1 MAVTNSSSHGSLVFL
16 VISLFLLIVVDNAVA
31 EWYNHGGDL
40 TNSRYAKGELLINP
54 RTIQKLKLKWKFFT
68 GKDISAT
75 PAIANGVVYFPAW
88 NGFLYAVNAFNGAL
102 IWKQNLSALTGL
114 PAAGNFVNVTVA
126 RATPTV
132 AGDLL
137 IVGIYGPAV
146 VIAVTRST
154 GNLVWTTQLEARNIT
169 VITASGTVYKGG
181 FYVGVSSIE
190 NTLPAN
196 QCCTFR
202 GSLIKLDVQTGQVL
216 WRTYT
221 LPDNGGKLGGYAGA
235 SIWGSS
241 PSIDIFRGLVY
252 AATGQLYTAP
262 PAVLQC
268 QANQNNQTTPIG
280 PNECIGPD
288 IHYDSILALDLN
300 SGEIRWARQ
309 LGGYDVFQFACLIPN
324 NPDCP
329 PGPNL
334 DADFGEA
341 PMMLTIFPKGKLRDV
356 VVAVQKSGFAWALD
370 RDTGDVVWFK
380 LAGPGSLEGGG
391 IWGAATDGKRVY
403 TNIVN
408 ANRLPFKLA
417 PTNQTTNVGLWTA
430 LDANTGDIL
439 WSTAN
444 PSNDS
449 SQGPVTL
456 TNGVLFAG
464 SVAPTGPIY
473 AMDAT
478 TGTILW
484 SYDTGATVYGGA
496 SASYGCIYIGH
507 GFKVGLSRFHPTWI
521 SGDSLF
527 AFCIA

>member
-1 MAVTNSSSHGSLVFL
+1 MGKGKERERQKENLPDFIWLHSRNFRDERDGKTPLREASL
-16 VISLFLLIVVDNAVA
+16 IMC
-31 EWYNHGGDL
+31 EEHWYNQGGDL
-40 TNSRYAKGELLINP
+40 TNSRYAKEELLINP

-88 NGFLYAVNAFNGAL
+88 NGFLYTVNAFNGAP
-102 IWKQNLSALTGL
+102 IWKQNLSVLTGL

-126 RATPTV
+126 RATPKV

-137 IVGIYGPAV
+137 IVGLYGPAV

-154 GNLVWTTQLEARNIT
+154 GNLVWITQLDAGNIT
-169 VITASGTVYKGG
+169 VITASH
-181 FYVGVSSIE
+181 GV
-190 NTLPAN
+190 N
-196 QCCTFR
+196 Q
-202 GSLIKLDVQTGQVL
+202 SLCFLF
-216 WRTYT
+216 
-221 LPDNGGKLGGYAGA
+221 NNCGA

-241 PSIDIFRGLVY
+241 PSIDKFRGLVY

-262 PAVLQC
+262 PAVLEC
-268 QANQNNQTTPIG
+268 QAKQNNQTTPIG
-280 PNECIGPD
+280 PNECIEPD

-309 LGGYDVFQFACLIPN
+309 LGGYDVFQFACSIPN

-356 VVAVQKSGFAWALD
+356 VVAVQKSRFAWALD
-370 RDTGDVVWFK
+370 LDT
-380 LAGPGSLEGGG
+380 GPGSLEGGG

-430 LDANTGDIL
+430 LDADTGDIL

-507 GFKVGLSRFHPTWI
+507 GFKVALSRFHPTWT
-521 SGDSLF
+521 SGDSLY